1 MIGHTQNKQTNSEN
15 NLLYLVKG
23 SPGSGLHGDLDQ
35 GLAGSVGGLDLLGGE
50 DESLVVGSRGN
61 TNSLSVN

>member
-1 MIGHTQNKQTNSEN
+1 M
-15 NLLYLVKG
+15 KG

-61 TNSLSVN
+61 TNSLGVN